1 MQKFL
6 RFLALVA
13 LTAVPWAANAQTM
26 TTIVADGS
34 ATNDYVPVYGYWAD
48 AAQHNQIVYSEDLL
62 SDIPGVTISGM
73 KFYASTS
80 PSWGNT
86 ATIKMAIVDSP
97 TLTSLNTTA
106 TLQQVWSG
114 SVSFTG
120 NEWSITFTT
129 PFTYTGG
136 HLLVDITT
144 TGGDY
149 GSCSFYGIA
158 TTAAASRYSYDSY
171 GYLSEGGLNFIPK
184 TEFTHTIP
192 VLSCYRPMDMTVSG
206 ITTDGATLSWSDTMN
221 SGASYSIDYWKDG
234 DTPSTVTTTA
244 TSYTFTGLD
253 ANSLYHFAVKTVCS
267 ANDESSTTS
276 GSFATLCGGST
287 CNLTLNGGYYITFDL
302 YQNGALK
309 GSYETSGTA
318 EVCSTDPVVVVVNN
332 TSSWSAYDYSV
343 TDLGGTALMSGN
355 LYSGGTV
362 TDTINTPCPTC
373 IPPTALFVD
382 SVSQDEITIGWT
394 PRSGAT
400 LFAVYQDDSL
410 VSDYVTDT
418 FYTFTGLST
427 NTAYSFGVQ
436 AICTNDDSSTIV
448 HIGSR
453 TACGE
458 ITLPYFV
465 DFEDVTH
472 NGAWYPCWDSTIH
485 AGTDPSVND
494 QNSPANH
501 TAGGTYAMYLQGN
514 SSENYNLVVS
524 PAVPLA
530 GDQIFVS
537 FWARCSS
544 SAWMKAGVMTNPRD
558 TSTFIPLVDIT
569 GNNWNEYTFT
579 TANLDPSATY
589 YVAWLG
595 HGVPSGYYSSTA
607 FIGKFDDVLIRED
620 LGCNKPNMAVVDSV
634 GPYSADLR
642 WSNGGAAASA
652 YDVFYNTTNDLGTAM
667 VESGVSDTVVTL
679 SSLLPQTTYYC
690 WVRTA
695 CGSDSSDAKAFPSF
709 TTQMTCAPL
718 TGVAMGNISYTA
730 AQITWNYDTTQGF
743 PTEGVHYVLT
753 DNGDAAATPEEGDIT
768 GSNYTFTNL
777 LPGHGYTVVLR
788 NMCTAPGQTDTAAAV
803 TVSFMTS
810 SCAEIVSDGNTNNY
824 IPTYTYYGNTYSQM
838 LYLASEM
845 PNIDTIHGIAF
856 NITNRNTGNNEA
868 RMVDVYVKHVD
879 TNAFN
884 GNYYFPIDP
893 TMVYTTNHV
902 FHSNQTGWQVIT
914 FDSAFVYDG
923 TSNLLI
929 TVNDHTN
936 AYGSAATF
944 AGISAPN
951 RGKYSYRDNSPWTP
965 ADMTDAYNSN
975 IIPAIRFV
983 ADCDVPQCFAPMLSL
998 DSIDANN
1005 ITVTWVSAGT
1015 ESSWVVGIRA
1025 YGANDYTYEP
1035 TAVTDTFFT
1044 FTNLMGS
1051 SLYEIIV
1058 GSICN
1063 EGDTLFAT
1071 LQATTPCAGTTC
1083 DIVIAAQDS
1092 YGDGWNNGTL
1102 KFFQNGAQV
1111 GSYSM
1116 PSQGL
1121 YSTVIYDTAT
1131 VSVCSGIPVSY
1142 SWQTGSYDS
1151 EISYVIYNGGGVEEY
1166 NSATSGVNHSGTI
1179 VDACPTCFAPTGLVV
1194 TAVDSNSIAF
1204 TWTEDPD
1211 VSHYL
1216 VSFNGG
1222 AYTAPNDGTN
1232 EHSEIGLTP
1241 NTTYTIS
1248 VIAVCDPGIDT
1259 SAPRTLTVK
1268 TSCGPMVLPYVE
1280 GFESDP
1286 AGNTPSC
1293 WNVVSGNPTN
1303 YGYVAHGGS
1312 QSLYFTASGM
1322 IATSLVPLDGDSI
1335 YVSFWANHSGGTLEA
1350 GVMTDLMADSTFVP
1364 LYTGTS
1370 TNGYELIEFN
1380 TANLNHYENYYV
1392 AFRYTAGFYYLNLD
1406 DINIRKNEGCM
1417 YPANLTATP
1426 AAHEVDLTWVN
1437 NSSNSDFVVQY
1448 RAVTATAWD
1457 TTIDVFDTTYTVTNL
1472 NAATSYVFRVGY
1484 LCNND
1489 TLWSTINAQTTCDLI
1504 SLPYFENFDAYAND
1518 VLPPCW
1524 DYDQA
1529 GVTHWDGGLFFRSNS
1544 SGGTGAYAVVPQ
1556 LAGNFTKLKI
1566 EFDTKVGTIAEQDGI
1581 LLGAA
1586 DATGTLVG
1594 WLDTIQDVNHSRNG
1608 FVHHI
1613 ITMVGYNIPAGAER
1627 VVFAQY
1633 RSWGEWA
1640 LIDNISIE
1648 QLPDCYPV
1656 DSLEAHNLI
1665 DPDHTNFTWQSLGNE
1680 SEWQVYVDTATIDIN
1695 TVPDSL
1701 LTTVYSRYYEIPMG
1715 TIQGG
1720 GIYTFYVRANCG
1732 QDQSTWTSYTFGAGT
1747 YVMNNSA
1754 TADTVVAC
1762 GLVVYDN
1769 GGPIAG
1775 YLPNS
1780 NSALVIRSENVGSQ
1794 LEVFGGAFGFGSNAA
1809 TLTIYDGEGT
1819 TGAVLY
1825 TYNTINGR
1833 DTLNSVLATSTT
1845 GALTITFVSTGQ
1857 MCHTGY
1863 ELYIHCVGTA
1873 LCERPTQ
1880 LNAVMT
1886 GLGAATVTWMGTAA
1900 SYDLYYK
1907 PVDAAAWAIQS
1918 GINGT
1923 TTTLT
1928 GLLPDTTYT
1937 LQVVGICGN
1946 DTSTPSFPAVLNTH
1960 FDVLPCD
1967 PVTGL
1972 TVGNVTTT
1980 TATLSWN
1987 STADTWEIELS
1998 NVSGSTTI
2006 TTTSN
2011 PHTLINLLPNM
2022 GYSARVRALCGAG
2035 FEPSSQWSAPVTFTT
2050 DTVPSQGIEGVDSY
2064 NSFVLYPNP
2073 ATTTVTI
2080 DLTGVEDA
2088 ALVSIIDL
2096 NGRKVYSEQVIDE
2109 RMTVDVS
2116 ALAKGAYFVRITG
2129 SNTTAVR
2136 KLIVK

>member
-6 RFLALVA
+6 RTLALVA

-34 ATNDYVPVYGYWAD
+34 ATNDYVPVYGLWAD

-149 GSCSFYGIA
+149 SSCSFYGIA

-287 CNLTLNGGYYITFDL
+287 CSLTLNGGYYITFDL

-448 HIGSR
+448 HINSR
-453 TACGE
+453 TSCGE

-501 TAGGTYAMYLQGN
+501 TAGGTYAMYLQSN
-514 SSENYNLVVS
+514 SSQNYNLVVS
-524 PAVPLA
+524 PAVPLS

-537 FWARCSS
+537 FWARKNSN
-544 SAWMKAGVMTNPRD
+544 AWLKAGVMTNPRD
-558 TSTFIPLVDIT
+558 TSTFIPLVEVD
-569 GNNWNEYTFT
+569 GNSWNEYTFT
-579 TANLDPSATY
+579 TANLDPTATY

-595 HGVPSGYYSSTA
+595 YRNSG
-607 FIGKFDDVLIRED
+607 FIGKFDDVTIRED
-620 LGCNKPNMAVVDSV
+620 LGCNKPSMAVIDSV

-642 WSNGGAAASA
+642 WTNGGSAASA
-652 YDVFYNTTNDLGTAM
+652 YDVFYNTTNDINTAM
-667 VESGVSDTVVTL
+667 VESGVSDTIVTL
-679 SSLLPQTTYYC
+679 NNLLPQTTYYC

-695 CGSDSSDAKAFPSF
+695 CGSDSSDVKAFPSF
-709 TTQMTCAPL
+709 TTQMTCAPV
-718 TGVAMGNISYTA
+718 TGVTIGNIGYTA
-730 AQITWNYDTTQGF
+730 AQISWTYNTTQGF
-743 PTEGVHYVLT
+743 PTEGVHFVLT
-753 DNGDAAATPEEGDIT
+753 DNTDTTAVPEEGDIT
-768 GSNYTFTNL
+768 GSSYTFGNL
-777 LPGHGYTVVLR
+777 LSGHSYTAVLR

-810 SCAEIVSDGNTNNY
+810 SCAEIAGDGSTNDY
-824 IPTYTYYGNTYSQM
+824 IPTYTYYGNTYSQA

-845 PNIDTIHGIAF
+845 PNIDTIHGIAY
-856 NITNRNTGNNEA
+856 NVTSTNSGASSNR
-868 RMVDVYVKHVD
+868 VFDVYVMHVD
-879 TNAFN
+879 TNAFD
-884 GNYYFPIDP
+884 GNNYFSIDSSA
-893 TMVYTTNHV
+893 MYV
-902 FHSNQTGWQVIT
+902 SNFTFSTATAGWQVIP
-914 FDSAFVYDG
+914 FDSAFVYNG

-929 TVNDHTN
+929 TINDHTN
-936 AYGSAATF
+936 SWVTAASF
-944 AGISAPN
+944 ASINAPN
-951 RGKYSYRDNSPWTP
+951 RGKYSYRDGTPWTP
-965 ADMTDAYNSN
+965 AGMTDGNN
-975 IIPAIRFV
+975 TNKIPAVRFV
-983 ADCDVPQCFAPMLSL
+983 ADCEVPQCFAPMLSL
-998 DSIDANN
+998 DSVDANN
-1005 ITVTWVSAGT
+1005 ITVTWVSTGT
-1015 ESSWVVGIRA
+1015 ESSWVVGIKS

-1035 TAVTDTFFT
+1035 NAVTDTFFT
-1044 FTNLMGS
+1044 FTNLSGS
-1051 SLYEIIV
+1051 TLYEIIV
-1058 GSICN
+1058 GSICDD
-1063 EGDTLFAT
+1063 GDTLFST
-1071 LQATTPCAGTTC
+1071 IQATTPCAGTTC
-1083 DIVIAAQDS
+1083 NITVEMADS
-1092 YGDGWNNGTL
+1092 FGDGWNNAKLYFT
-1102 KFFQNGAQV
+1102 QNGAFV
-1111 GSYSM
+1111 GYVTINSSA
-1116 PSQGL
+1116 SA
-1121 YSTVIYDTAT
+1121 TDT
-1131 VSVCSGIPVSY
+1131 VSVCSGIPVVSH
-1142 SWQTGSYDS
+1142 WQSGNYDY
-1151 EISYVIYNGGGVEEY
+1151 ECSYVIYNGGGAEEY
-1166 NSATSGVNHSGTI
+1166 NSATSGVDHSDTI
-1179 VDACPTCFAPTGLVV
+1179 VDACPTCFAPSGLMAS
-1194 TAVDSNSIAF
+1194 AVDSNSITI
-1204 TWTEDPD
+1204 TWIDDPN
-1211 VSHYL
+1211 VNHYL

-1222 AYTAPNDGTN
+1222 AYTTPNNGTN
-1232 EHSEIGLTP
+1232 EHLVSGLNP
-1241 NTTYTIS
+1241 NTNYTFN
-1248 VIAVCDPGIDT
+1248 VIAVCDPGVDT

-1268 TSCGPMVLPYVE
+1268 TSCGAMALPYVE
-1280 GFESDP
+1280 GFEADP
-1286 AGNTPSC
+1286 VGSTPSC

-1335 YVSFWANHSGGTLEA
+1335 YVSFWANHTGGTLEA
-1350 GVMTDLMADSTFVP
+1350 GVMTDPLYDSTFVV

-1380 TANLNHYENYYV
+1380 TANLNHYEHYYV

-1406 DINIRKNEGCM
+1406 DVNIRKNEGCM
-1417 YPANLTATP
+1417 YPANLTAAP
-1426 AAHEVDLTWVN
+1426 AAHSMDLTWVN
-1437 NSSNSDFVVQY
+1437 NSANNDFVVQY
-1448 RAVTATAWD
+1448 HAANATAWD
-1457 TTIDVFDTTYTVTNL
+1457 TNIDVTGTTYTVTNL
-1472 NAATSYVFRVGY
+1472 AAATSYVFRVGY

-1489 TLWSTINAQTTCDLI
+1489 TLWTSITAQTSCDL
-1504 SLPYFENFDAYAND
+1504 LPVPYFENFYSADGT
-1518 VLPPCW
+1518 LPPCW
-1524 DYDQA
+1524 DYQSPV
-1529 GVTHWDGGLFFRSNS
+1529 GWNNWPLNYGNGELMF
-1544 SGGTGAYAVVPQ
+1544 GAYSAGAPAVMPQ
-1556 LAGNFTKLKI
+1556 FASNFSKLQITFYTKCRPDS
-1566 EFDTKVGTIAEQDGI
+1566 EGDGI
-1581 LLGAA
+1581 LIGVA
-1586 DATGTLVG
+1586 DAAGNLLQWIDTLHHP
-1594 WLDTIQDVNHSRNG
+1594 NHSQAGWVEHTYNFLNYYGPGERIALGRTLDGPGNLWAS
-1608 FVHHI
+1608 I
-1613 ITMVGYNIPAGAER
+1613 DSITVIA
-1627 VVFAQY
+1627 
-1633 RSWGEWA
+1633 
-1640 LIDNISIE
+1640 
-1648 QLPDCYPV
+1648 LPDCYPI
-1656 DSLEAHNLI
+1656 DSLTIHNAI

-1680 SEWQVYVDTATIDIN
+1680 SEWQVYVDTVTVDIDNI
-1695 TVPDSL
+1695 PDSL
-1701 LTTVYSRYYEIPMG
+1701 LIPVYNTQYYEIPVG
-1715 TIQGG
+1715 TIHGG
-1720 GIYTFYVRANCG
+1720 GIYTFYVRANCGG

-1769 GGPIAG
+1769 GGPVAG
-1775 YLPNS
+1775 YADYS
-1780 NSALVIRSENVGSQ
+1780 NSAVVIRSENVGSQ
-1794 LEVFGGAFGFGSNAA
+1794 LQIFGGKFGWGESSI
-1809 TLTIYDGEGT
+1809 TLTVYDGEGT
-1819 TGAVLY
+1819 NGTVLY
-1825 TYNTINGR
+1825 QKTNAGTTNY
-1833 DTLNSVLATSTT
+1833 TLDSVLATTT
-1845 GALTITFVSTGQ
+1845 LGAMTITFTCSGNYV
-1857 MCHTGY
+1857 HTGY
-1863 ELYIHCVGTA
+1863 ELYVHCVGTA

-1880 LNAVMT
+1880 LNGTMT
-1886 GLGAATVTWMGTAA
+1886 GVGQATVTWMGSAA

-1907 PVDAAAWAIQS
+1907 TVDAATWDIQS

-1928 GLLPDTTYT
+1928 GLLADTTYT

-1946 DTSTPSFPAVLNTH
+1946 DTSMPSFPATLNTH
-1960 FDVLPCD
+1960 FEVLPCD

-1972 TVGNVTTT
+1972 TVGNVTST
-1980 TATLSWN
+1980 TATLSWT
-1987 STADTWEIELS
+1987 STADSWEIELS
-1998 NVSGSTTI
+1998 NVSGSTTL
-2006 TTTSN
+2006 TTTAN

-2022 GYSARVRALCGAG
+2022 GYSARVRALCSGPS

-2050 DTVPSQGIEGVDSY
+2050 DTVSTQGIEGADGY
-2064 NSFVLYPNP
+2064 NGFVLYPNP

-2080 DLTGVEDA
+2080 DLNGVEDA
-2088 ALVSIIDL
+2088 ASVSIIDL
-2096 NGRKVYSEQVIDE
+2096 NGRKVYDGVASGEQL
-2109 RMTVDVS
+2109 TVDVS
-2116 ALAKGAYFVRITG
+2116 AFAKGAYFVRVTG

>member
-13 LTAVPWAANAQTM
+13 LTAVPWAVNAQNTL
-26 TTIVADGS
+26 TVADGTV
-34 ATNDYVPVYGYWAD
+34 TNVYVPVYGYYGD
-48 AAQHNQIVYSEDLL
+48 AYLHCQYIYPA
-62 SDIPGVTISGM
+62 SDIALATTTVGMNGGSITSMTFYTTEASVSLSATFTFKLMEVSYTTLDAYQDVTG
-73 KFYASTS
+73 
-80 PSWGNT
+80 
-86 ATIKMAIVDSP
+86 
-97 TLTSLNTTA
+97 A
-106 TLQQVWSG
+106 TLVYTG
-114 SVSFTG
+114 SVAVANNQMTVTFDNPYTYNGG
-120 NEWSITFTT
+120 N
-129 PFTYTGG
+129 
-136 HLLVDITT
+136 LLVDLTT
-144 TGGDY
+144 VSTGNYSQTTYY
-149 GSCSFYGIA
+149 GVSASGASVSGYSYSSVS
-158 TTAAASRYSYDSY
+158 AASIAQR
-171 GYLSEGGLNFIPK
+171 NFIPK
-184 TEFTHTIP
+184 TTFTFTGGTAVTCPPIQ
-192 VLSCYRPMDMTVSG
+192 G
-206 ITTDGATLSWSDTMN
+206 ITLGAIDSNSAVITWVDSLN
-221 SGASYSIDYWKDG
+221 SGANYTVTYWADG
-234 DTPSTVTTTA
+234 DA
-244 TSYTFTGLD
+244 TNILTETSSGDSATLTGLN
-253 ANSLYHFAVKTVCS
+253 ANTVYHYTVQVNCS
-267 ANDESSTTS
+267 ASDN
-276 GSFATLCGGST
+276 
-287 CNLTLNGGYYITFDL
+287 
-302 YQNGALK
+302 
-309 GSYETSGTA
+309 
-318 EVCSTDPVVVVVNN
+318 
-332 TSSWSAYDYSV
+332 SV
-343 TDLGGTALMSGN
+343 ALGGT
-355 LYSGGTV
+355 
-362 TDTINTPCPTC
+362 
-373 IPPTALFVD
+373 F
-382 SVSQDEITIGWT
+382 
-394 PRSGAT
+394 
-400 LFAVYQDDSL
+400 
-410 VSDYVTDT
+410 
-418 FYTFTGLST
+418 
-427 NTAYSFGVQ
+427 
-436 AICTNDDSSTIV
+436 
-448 HIGSR
+448 R
-453 TACGE
+453 TACG
-458 ITLPYFV
+458 TMSLPLFV
-465 DFEDVTH
+465 DFEDAAH

-494 QNSPANH
+494 QPGGSYNPTQH
-501 TAGGTYAMYLQGN
+501 TPGGTYAMYLQGN
-514 SSENYNLVVS
+514 SNENYNLVVGPTMDVS
-524 PAVPLA
+524 
-530 GDQIFVS
+530 GDNIYCR
-537 FWARCSS
+537 FWAFVNNG
-544 SAWMKAGVMTNPRD
+544 WIKAGVISNPHD
-558 TSTFIPLVDIT
+558 TSTFIPLVQVN
-569 GNNWNEYTFT
+569 GSSWAEYEFN
-579 TANLDPSATY
+579 TANISSTENY
-589 YVAWLG
+589 RVAWLAYG
-595 HGVPSGYYSSTA
+595 TGY
-607 FIGKFDDVLIRED
+607 IGKFDDVYISEIPSCLRVSSVAI
-620 LGCNKPNMAVVDSV
+620 DSV
-634 GPYSADLR
+634 SDESITLSWVDTLNSGATYTVTCYGP
-642 WSNGGAAASA
+642 N
-652 YDVFYNTTNDLGTAM
+652 
-667 VESGVSDTVVTL
+667 DTVEQSNITDLFYVFDNLNANTPYTF
-679 SSLLPQTTYYC
+679 S
-690 WVRTA
+690 VVVN
-695 CGSDSSDAKAFPSF
+695 CGS
-709 TTQMTCAPL
+709 
-718 TGVAMGNISYTA
+718 
-730 AQITWNYDTTQGF
+730 
-743 PTEGVHYVLT
+743 
-753 DNGDAAATPEEGDIT
+753 GDAE
-768 GSNYTFTNL
+768 
-777 LPGHGYTVVLR
+777 
-788 NMCTAPGQTDTAAAV
+788 AV
-803 TVSFMTS
+803 TVSGRTACAAMQIPFTEGFEDAGAL
-810 SCAEIVSDGNTNNY
+810 SCWKMVDCASNTGRTTGN
-824 IPTYTYYGNTYSQM
+824 
-838 LYLASEM
+838 A
-845 PNIDTIHGIAF
+845 
-856 NITNRNTGNNEA
+856 NTGNACFRFYYGYNNQYLISPELTGTDNGVKVQFA
-868 RMVDVYVKHVD
+868 YKQGTSYTETFKVGYSTTNDSVSSFVWGDEMTATSSYQTFSAIYPAGTKYVSIQLTSYDQLYLYIDDINFIEPPACMPVSLMGVD
-879 TNAFN
+879 TVTADEATIYWTAPDGQSDF
-884 GNYYFPIDP
+884 FVLLDS
-893 TMVYTTNHV
+893 TVYTT
-902 FHSNQTGWQVIT
+902 S
-914 FDSAFVYDG
+914 
-923 TSNLLI
+923 
-929 TVNDHTN
+929 
-936 AYGSAATF
+936 
-944 AGISAPN
+944 
-951 RGKYSYRDNSPWTP
+951 
-965 ADMTDAYNSN
+965 
-975 IIPAIRFV
+975 
-983 ADCDVPQCFAPMLSL
+983 
-998 DSIDANN
+998 
-1005 ITVTWVSAGT
+1005 
-1015 ESSWVVGIRA
+1015 
-1025 YGANDYTYEP
+1025 
-1035 TAVTDTFFT
+1035 DTFYT
-1044 FTNLMGS
+1044 FTGLDARTAYTAYVAS
-1051 SLYEIIV
+1051 DCS
-1058 GSICN
+1058 
-1063 EGDTLFAT
+1063 GDTSEWRNISF
-1071 LQATTPCAGTTC
+1071 TTDCAGGSC

-1092 YGDGWNNGTL
+1092 YGDGWNGAQLNFTQNGTV
-1102 KFFQNGAQV
+1102 V

-1116 PSQGL
+1116 PGQGL
-1121 YSTVIYDTAT
+1121 YSTPIYDTAM
-1131 VSVCSGIPVSY
+1131 VSVCSGTPVSF

-1151 EISYVIYNGGGVEEY
+1151 EITYTIYDGGGAEVY
-1166 NSATSGVNHSGTI
+1166 SSTTSGVNHSDI
-1179 VDACPTCFAPTGLVV
+1179 ILDPCPTCMAPAGVMLS
-1194 TAVDSNSIAF
+1194 AVDSNELTF
-1204 TWTEDPD
+1204 VWTEDINVD
-1211 VSHYL
+1211 HYI

-1222 AYTAPNDGTN
+1222 GYTMPNNGNASHMVT
-1232 EHSEIGLTP
+1232 GLTP
-1241 NTTYTIS
+1241 NTAYTFS
-1248 VIAVCDPGIDT
+1248 VIAICEVNVD
-1259 SAPRTLTVK
+1259 SSVARTITVK
-1268 TSCGPMVLPYVE
+1268 TACGEMVLPVVE
-1280 GFESDP
+1280 SFESDND
-1286 AGNTPSC
+1286 GSVPSC
-1293 WNVVSGNPTN
+1293 WNVVSGSPAVMTGNYYAHTGTN
-1303 YGYVAHGGS
+1303 
-1312 QSLYFTASGM
+1312 SLAFESGDM
-1322 IATSLVPLDGDSI
+1322 IATSQVPLDGDSI
-1335 YVSFWANHSGGTLEA
+1335 YVSFWTDIYSGTLQA
-1350 GVMTDLMADSTFVP
+1350 GVMTNPLYDSTFTP
-1364 LYTGTS
+1364 LLTVTG
-1370 TNGYELIEFN
+1370 TNGYEMFEFN
-1380 TANLNHYENYYV
+1380 TDLMDHYTNYYV
-1392 AFRYTAGFYYLNLD
+1392 AFRFNGSYYGINVD

-1437 NSSNSDFVVQY
+1437 TSSNSDFVVQY

-1794 LEVFGGAFGFGSNAA
+1794 LEVFGGAFGFGSDAA

-1825 TYNTINGR
+1825 TYNTIDGR
-1833 DTLNSVLATSTT
+1833 DTLDTVLATSTT
-1845 GALTITFVSTGQ
+1845 GALTITFVSSGQ

-1880 LNAVMT
+1880 LSGVMT
-1886 GLGAATVTWMGTAA
+1886 GNGQATVTWMGSAN

-1907 PVDAAAWAIQS
+1907 PVDAAAWTIQS

-1923 TTTLT
+1923 TTNLT
-1928 GLLPDTTYT
+1928 NLLPDTTYT

-2073 ATTTVTI
+2073 ATTTVAI

-2116 ALAKGAYFVRITG
+2116 ALAKGAYFVRVTG